1 MCIDGILKSQF
12 HCFISFRSKA
22 ELIENGRNLLYP
34 TSFLVSFSIVK
45 SFGLVLTSG
54 DASRTRRVNFRSK
67 KSSYAAPQNRQNNIL
82 IEKKN

>member
-1 MCIDGILKSQF
+1 MVYWRASFTVVFRLGAQQSLLKMVETYCILRRF
-12 HCFISFRSKA
+12 PFCF
-22 ELIENGRNLLYP
+22 LLL
-34 TSFLVSFSIVK
+34 SH
-45 SFGLVLTSG
+45 FGLVLTFG